1 MNCQSVKQPTACH
14 FYNVTES
21 LRPPPA
27 PHITALLQ
35 CVPKSQMKILTVSEL
50 VPKMESNITI
60 SASFNS
66 ENRIKNKTKILLK
79 EKRKK
84 ERKKKLLN
92 I

>member
-60 SASFNS
+60 SASFKS
-66 ENRIKNKTKILLK
+66 ENRIKTTKQSSFFFLK
-79 EKRKK
+79 KKR
-84 ERKKKLLN
+84 KLLN